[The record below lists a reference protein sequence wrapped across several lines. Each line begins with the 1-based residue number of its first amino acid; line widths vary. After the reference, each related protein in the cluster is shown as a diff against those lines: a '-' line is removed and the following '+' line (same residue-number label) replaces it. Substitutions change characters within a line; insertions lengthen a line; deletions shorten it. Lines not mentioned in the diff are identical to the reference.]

1 MKFCTEC
8 NNMYYIKIDDLDSS
22 RLSYYCRNCGHK
34 DVNDDDGGICVINTQ
49 LKKGAHHFEHIVNKY
64 TKLDP
69 TLPRVYNIPCPNT
82 MCCTNTVQ
90 KQKENKEN
98 VNNTSREV
106 LYIRYDDSKLKYLYM
121 CCKCDNI
128 WT

>member
-8 NNMYYIKIDDLDSS
+8 NNMYYIKINENEPSN
-22 RLSYYCRNCGHK
+22 LSYYCRNCGHQ
-34 DVNDDDGGICVINTQ
+34 DVNDHDEGICVINTQ
-49 LKKGAHHFEHIVNKY
+49 LKKGTHHFEHIVNKY

-82 MCCTNTVQ
+82 ECSTNM
-90 KQKENKEN
+90 KNNEKKENN
-98 VNNTSREV
+98 DSSREV

-121 CCKCDNI
+121 CCKCDHY

>member
-22 RLSYYCRNCGHK
+22 RLSHYCRNCGHK
-34 DVNDDDGGICVINTQ
+34 DTNNDDGGICVINTQ
-49 LKKGAHHFEHIVNKY
+49 LKKGTHHFEHIVNKY

-82 MCCTNTVQ
+82 MCCTNL
-90 KQKENKEN
+90 KQVTDKID
-98 VNNTSREV
+98 TSREV

>member
-8 NNMYYIKIDDLDSS
+8 NNMYYIKIDELKTST
-22 RLSYYCRNCGHK
+22 LSYYCRNCGHK

-49 LKKGAHHFEHIVNKY
+49 LKKETHHFKHIVNKY

-82 MCCTNTVQ
+82 TCSTNKHKKDDVTREQ
-90 KQKENKEN
+90 
-98 VNNTSREV
+98 REV

>member
-1 MKFCTEC
+1 MKFCSEC

-82 MCCTNTVQ
+82 MCCTNKVE
-90 KQKENKEN
+90 KQENKGN
-98 VNNTSREV
+98 INTSREV